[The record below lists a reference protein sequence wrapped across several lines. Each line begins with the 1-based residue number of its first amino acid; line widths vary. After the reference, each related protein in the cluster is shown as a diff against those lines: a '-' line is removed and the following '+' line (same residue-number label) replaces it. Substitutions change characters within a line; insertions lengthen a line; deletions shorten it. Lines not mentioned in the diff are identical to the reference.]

1 MYYWYSSCWRLYQ
14 SCIRLVIVG
23 NFKHIYQESHGHKG
37 AKQDSGQQNNF
48 GDNSRSNTFD
58 PTKLKKNTIAW
69 RSVRV
74 QWYRHKEG
82 IIFPIFSSCS
92 TSQNCMLILRFN
104 LWHSSFIVPWPCVPK
119 WIFNDKLK
127 IHKTNQK
134 DFHCKQ
140 ANWTYDG
147 SMILIDVNQEWR
159 ITKTRQ

>member
-58 PTKLKKNTIAW
+58 PTKLKKIPLHEDLSEYNVIDTGKVLFFQFSVIVQQAKIVCLFFLLICDIA
-69 RSVRV
+69 
-74 QWYRHKEG
+74 H
-82 IIFPIFSSCS
+82 
-92 TSQNCMLILRFN
+92 L
-104 LWHSSFIVPWPCVPK
+104 PWPCVPK